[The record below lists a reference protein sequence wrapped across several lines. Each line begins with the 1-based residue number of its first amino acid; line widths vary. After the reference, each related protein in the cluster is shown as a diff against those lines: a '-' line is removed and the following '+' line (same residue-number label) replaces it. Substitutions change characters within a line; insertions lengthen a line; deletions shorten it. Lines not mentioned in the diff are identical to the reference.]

1 MSPDEYRYCPSC
13 GGRLRFQAIEHEP
26 VEHPVCESC
35 GHIVYL
41 DPKVAAGIIPVTDE
55 GILLLR
61 RAIGPSRGLWVFPGG
76 YVNRGEHVRGA
87 AERETREEVGLQVTS
102 GELVGIYSYTDTPII
117 VIVYE
122 AARLQGTAVAGVE
135 AVELQFFAPSDIP
148 WTDLAFPSTRHALLD
163 WMARHAP
170 GAVPG
175 GAVFYADGVW

>member
-1 MSPDEYRYCPSC
+1 MRWCRRGAVGSSWEWQGRVNHMSPDEYRYCPSC

-87 AERETREEVGLQVTS
+87 AERETREEVGLR
-102 GELVGIYSYTDTPII
+102 PP
-117 VIVYE
+117 
-122 AARLQGTAVAGVE
+122 ARYG
-135 AVELQFFAPSDIP
+135 S
-148 WTDLAFPSTRHALLD
+148 
-163 WMARHAP
+163 
-170 GAVPG
+170 
-175 GAVFYADGVW
+175 